1 MQDVGHLEANVYD
14 LRYQFDCYFIQVHV
28 LYYTESSLVMT
39 SFFLSGYIL
48 YTIKIAW
55 TNKLTSSFCKIR
67 SSLN

>member
-39 SFFLSGYIL
+39 SFFLFWIHF
-48 YTIKIAW
+48 IH
-55 TNKLTSSFCKIR
+55 F
-67 SSLN
+67 